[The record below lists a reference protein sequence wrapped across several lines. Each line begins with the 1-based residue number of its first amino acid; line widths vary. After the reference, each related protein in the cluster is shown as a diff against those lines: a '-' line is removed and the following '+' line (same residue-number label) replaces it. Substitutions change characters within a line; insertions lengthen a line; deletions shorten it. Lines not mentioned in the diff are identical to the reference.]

1 MLHKSRSLEYRGLE
15 ISNNL
20 ARLPVATYFSLKPAS
35 TARCRAYPSAASP
48 ALLVLIFPGLCPA
61 TACLGS
67 SEQFARKHRIYPAA
81 SRTGLYHPLKASP
94 EIVHLLLRFTVH
106 HKSDSRREFCIMA
119 AVQHHKMLTVQLER
133 RGHHAILGTRAGFAV
148 ACDRHH
154 FEFLKIDT

>member
-119 AVQHHKMLTVQLER
+119 R
-133 RGHHAILGTRAGFAV
+133 RSTPQNADRPVGTSRSSRYPWDPGRLRRSVRPSPF
-148 ACDRHH
+148 
-154 FEFLKIDT
+154 